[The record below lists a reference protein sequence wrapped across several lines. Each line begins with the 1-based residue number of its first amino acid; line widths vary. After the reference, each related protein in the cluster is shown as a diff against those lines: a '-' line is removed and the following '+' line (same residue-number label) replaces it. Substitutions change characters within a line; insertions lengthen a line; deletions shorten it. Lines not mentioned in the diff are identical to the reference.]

1 MASRRSNAPLLLPLA
16 VLFLLGSGGVSA
28 ANINGANVIDRCWRG
43 QRSWAADRQRL
54 AVCSVGFTGKMRQNR
69 GAGVAAYTVTDPSD
83 DPVRPRPGTLRYGA
97 TVLPGKVWITFARDM
112 HIRLAQPLFVKSFTA
127 IDGRGADVHVAGGA
141 GIVLY
146 HVNDVIIHGLHV
158 HDCRA
163 QPPGRVVVPGGAVQA
178 SGSGDGDA
186 IRLVASSKVWI
197 DHNTLS
203 RCEDGLLDVTV
214 GSTDVTVSNNW
225 FHDHDKVMLLG
236 HDDGFSTDRRMRVT
250 VAFNRFGP
258 NVNQRMPRIRHGYA
272 HVVNNLYD
280 GWRDY
285 AIGGSMG
292 PSVKSQGN
300 LFAASG
306 GAGDNKKVT
315 RRMPAVARDAGGKG
329 DQWHWH
335 SVGDAFENGAFFR
348 QVGNRVRPNYN
359 RHQAFPVASAGDV
372 RALTS
377 GVGALRCSAMAA
389 C

>member
-1 MASRRSNAPLLLPLA
+1 MASRCHASSLLLLPLT
-16 VLFLLGSGGVSA
+16 VLLLLLGGGGVSA
-28 ANINGANVIDRCWRG
+28 VSLDGANVIDRCWRG
-43 QRSWAADRQRL
+43 QRNWAADRQRL
-54 AVCSVGFTGKMRQNR
+54 AVCSVGFAGKMRQNR
-69 GAGVAAYTVTDPSD
+69 GAGVVAYTVTDPSD
-83 DPVRPRPGTLRYGA
+83 DPVKPRLGTLRYGA
-97 TVLPGKVWITFARDM
+97 TVLPGKVWITFERDM
-112 HIRLAQPLFVKSFTA
+112 HIRLGQPLFVKSFTV

-146 HVNDVIIHGLHV
+146 KVKDVIIHGLHV
-158 HDCRA
+158 HDVRA
-163 QPPGRVVVPGGAVQA
+163 QPAGRVVLPGGAVQP
-178 SGSGDGDA
+178 SDSGDGDA
-186 IRLVASSKVWI
+186 IRLVACSKVWI

-203 RCEDGLLDVTV
+203 SCEDGLIDVTL

-225 FHDHDKVMLLG
+225 FHNHDKVMLLG
-236 HDDGFSTDRRMRVT
+236 HDDGFATDRRMRVT

-300 LFAASG
+300 LFAASS

-315 RRMPAVARDAGGKG
+315 RRMPSVAGVGGKE
-329 DQWHWH
+329 WHWH
-335 SVGDAFENGAFFR
+335 SVGDVFENGAFFR
-348 QVGNRVRPNYN
+348 QVGNRVPPNYN
-359 RHQAFPVASAGDV
+359 RQQAFLAASAGDV
-372 RALTS
+372 RALTR

>member
-1 MASRRSNAPLLLPLA
+1 MAPKGSLLPLT
-16 VLFLLGSGGVSA
+16 VLLLLLQV
-28 ANINGANVIDRCWRG
+28 ANANLRQENVIDRCWRG
-43 QRSWAADRQRL
+43 QRNWAADRQRL
-54 AVCSVGFTGKMRQNR
+54 AVCSVGFAGKMRQNR
-69 GAGVAAYTVTDPSD
+69 GAGVTQYTVTDPSD
-83 DPVRPRPGTLRYGA
+83 DPVSPRPGTLRYGA
-97 TVLPGKVWITFARDM
+97 TVLPGKVWITFQRDM

-127 IDGRGADVHVAGGA
+127 IDGRGADVRIAGGA

-146 HVNDVIIHGLHV
+146 EVTNVIIHGLQV
-158 HDCRA
+158 HDVRA
-163 QPPGRVVVPGGAVQA
+163 QPAGRVVRPGGGAAQSVGA
-178 SGSGDGDA
+178 GDGDA

-203 RCEDGLLDVTV
+203 RCEDGLLDVTL

-236 HDDGFSTDRRMRVT
+236 HDDGEVADRRMRVT

-300 LFAASG
+300 LFVASTPDS
-306 GAGDNKKVT
+306 AKVT
-315 RRMPAVARDAGGKG
+315 RRMPAAGKG
-329 DQWHWH
+329 WSWH
-335 SVGDAFENGAFFR
+335 SVGDAFENGAFFK
-348 QVGNRVRPNYN
+348 QIGDRVRRPNYN
-359 RHQAFPVASAGDV
+359 RHQAFLAAGSGEV
-372 RALTS
+372 RALTKDA
-377 GVGALRCSAMAA
+377 GALRCSARSA